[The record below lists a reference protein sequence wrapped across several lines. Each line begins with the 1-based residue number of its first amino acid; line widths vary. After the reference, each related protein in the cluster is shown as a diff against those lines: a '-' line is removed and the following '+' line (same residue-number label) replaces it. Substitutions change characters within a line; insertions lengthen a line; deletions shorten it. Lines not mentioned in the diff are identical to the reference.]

1 MDMFLTGLA
10 EAIVAWVDERFGR
23 VAAWLASIVGVVTI
37 IAVPF
42 AIVLHL
48 LR

>member
-23 VAAWLASIVGVVTI
+23 VAAWAAAIVGLLAI

-42 AIVLHL
+42 AIVLYL